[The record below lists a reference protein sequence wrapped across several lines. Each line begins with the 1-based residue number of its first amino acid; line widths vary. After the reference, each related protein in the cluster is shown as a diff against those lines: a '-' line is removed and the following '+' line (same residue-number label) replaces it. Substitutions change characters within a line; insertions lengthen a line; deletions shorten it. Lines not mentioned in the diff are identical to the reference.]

1 MTKEKEYLPMCLKQK
16 SNDVI
21 KKGPKRSV
29 MIYTTWFCIRSAFS
43 RVQMSLFHLIC
54 KFNPYKYKNNS
65 KTVAILNILQR
76 M

>member
-1 MTKEKEYLPMCLKQK
+1 MCLKQK

-29 MIYTTWFCIRSAFS
+29 MIYTTWFCKRSAFS
-43 RVQMSLFHLIC
+43 RVQMSLFHFV
-54 KFNPYKYKNNS
+54 FNPYKYKTNS
-65 KTVAILNILQR
+65 KTVAILNIIQR